1 MNIVIVED
9 DSKIASFLAKGLKA
23 EGYATVVISDGDEA
37 LDTVPAMSDDID
49 LVLLDLSLPGKDG
62 KSILA
67 LWRARKFTRP
77 VIILTARDDTLD
89 KIEGL
94 DAGANDYVTKPF
106 SFVELL
112 ARIRAALRG
121 ADQNSATLLEVLDL
135 KLDLVTKVAW
145 RDAIRIDLAPKEWA
159 LLELFMRNPNQIL
172 SRMQIL
178 NHVWDY
184 SFDPGSNIVDVYV
197 GYLRKK
203 INMEGKVELL
213 QTIRG
218 AGYRFLP
225 AEFQSAPGSFASPR

>member
-9 DSKIASFLAKGLKA
+9 DVKIASFLAKGLKA
-23 EGYATVVISDGDEA
+23 EGYATMIISDGDEA
-37 LDTVPAMSDDID
+37 MSSVPAMGNDVD

-62 KSILA
+62 KAVLTS
-67 LWRARKFTRP
+67 WRANKFTRP
-77 VIILTARDDTLD
+77 VIILTARDDISD
-89 KIEGL
+89 KIRGL
-94 DAGANDYVTKPF
+94 DSGANDYVTKPF
-106 SFVELL
+106 SFAELL
-112 ARIRAALRG
+112 ARIRAVLRG
-121 ADQNSATLLEVLDL
+121 LDQTSATVLQVLDL
-135 KLDLVTKVAW
+135 DLDLVTKLAW
-145 RDAIRIDLAPKEWA
+145 RGGQRIDLAPKEWA

-203 INMEGKVELL
+203 INLPGKTELL
-213 QTIRG
+213 LTIRG

-225 AEFQSAPGSFASPR
+225 SQYQAAPASSS

>member
-9 DSKIASFLAKGLKA
+9 DAKIASFLSKGLKA
-23 EGYATVVISDGDEA
+23 EGYATLTISDGDEA
-37 LDTVPAMSDDID
+37 LNRVPAMGNDVD

-62 KSILA
+62 KAVLTS
-67 LWRARKFTRP
+67 WRARKFTRP
-77 VIILTARDDTLD
+77 VIILTARDDTSD

-94 DAGANDYVTKPF
+94 DSGANDYVTKPF
-106 SFVELL
+106 SFAELL
-112 ARIRAALRG
+112 ARIRAAIRG
-121 ADQNSATLLEVLDL
+121 ADQTSATRLQVLDL
-135 KLDLVTKVAW
+135 DLDLVTKVAW
-145 RDAIRIDLAPKEWA
+145 RGEERIDLAPKEWA
-159 LLELFMRNPNQIL
+159 LLELFMRNPNQVL

-203 INMEGKVELL
+203 INAAGKVELL

-225 AEFQSAPGSFASPR
+225 VQYQSAPSA

>member
-9 DSKIASFLAKGLKA
+9 DVKIASFLAKGLKA
-23 EGYATVVISDGDEA
+23 EGYATMIISDGDEA
-37 LDTVPAMSDDID
+37 MTSVPAMGNDVD

-62 KSILA
+62 KAVLTS
-67 LWRARKFTRP
+67 WRANKFTRP
-77 VIILTARDDTLD
+77 VIILTARDDISD
-89 KIEGL
+89 KIRGL
-94 DAGANDYVTKPF
+94 DSGANDYVTKPF
-106 SFVELL
+106 SFAELL
-112 ARIRAALRG
+112 ARIRAVLRG
-121 ADQNSATLLEVLDL
+121 LDQTSATVLQVLDL
-135 KLDLVTKVAW
+135 DLDLVTKLAW
-145 RDAIRIDLAPKEWA
+145 RGGQRIDLAPKEWA

-203 INMEGKVELL
+203 INLPGKTELL
-213 QTIRG
+213 LTIRG

-225 AEFQSAPGSFASPR
+225 SQYQSAPASSS

>member
-9 DSKIASFLAKGLKA
+9 DVKIASFLAKGLKS
-23 EGYATVVISDGDEA
+23 EGYATITISDGDEA
-37 LDTVPAMSDDID
+37 LKAVPAMGNDVD

-62 KSILA
+62 KVVLTS
-67 LWRARKFTRP
+67 WRAKKFNRP
-77 VIILTARDDTLD
+77 VIILTARDDTTD

-106 SFVELL
+106 SFAELL

-121 ADQNSATLLEVLDL
+121 ADQTSATLLQVLDL
-135 KLDLVTKVAW
+135 HLDLVTKVAW
-145 RDAIRIDLAPKEWA
+145 RDGTRIDLAPKEWA
-159 LLELFMRNPNQIL
+159 LLELFMRSPNQVL

-203 INMEGKVELL
+203 INFPGKTELL

-225 AEFQSAPGSFASPR
+225 PQYQSAPSL

>member
-9 DSKIASFLAKGLKA
+9 DAKIASFLAKGLKA
-23 EGYATVVISDGDEA
+23 EGYATVTISDGDDA
-37 LDTVPAMSDDID
+37 LTTVPAMERDVD

-62 KSILA
+62 KMVLTS
-67 LWRARKFTRP
+67 WRAKKFTRP
-77 VIILTARDDTLD
+77 VIILTARDETSD

-106 SFVELL
+106 SFAELL

-121 ADQNSATLLEVLDL
+121 ADQASTTLIQVLDL
-135 KLDLVTKVAW
+135 NLDLVTKVAW
-145 RDAIRIDLAPKEWA
+145 RDGMRIDLAPKEWA
-159 LLELFMRNPNQIL
+159 LLELFMRNPNQVL

-203 INMEGKVELL
+203 INLPGKAEFL

-225 AEFQSAPGSFASPR
+225 AHYQSAPTV

>member
-1 MNIVIVED
+1 LNIVIVED
-9 DSKIASFLAKGLKA
+9 DVKIASFLSKGLKA
-23 EGYATVVISDGDEA
+23 EGYATVTISDGDEA
-37 LDTVPAMSDDID
+37 LVSIPAMGSDVD

-62 KSILA
+62 KAILTS
-67 LWRARKFTRP
+67 WRAKKFTCP
-77 VIILTARDDTLD
+77 VIILTARDDTSD

-106 SFVELL
+106 SFSELL
-112 ARIRAALRG
+112 ARIRAALRA
-121 ADQNSATLLEVLDL
+121 ADQSSAKLLQVLDL
-135 KLDLVTKVAW
+135 NLDLVTKVAW
-145 RDAIRIDLAPKEWA
+145 RDEVRIDLAPKEWA

-203 INMEGKVELL
+203 INFPHKTELL

-225 AEFQSAPGSFASPR
+225 PQYQSAPKT